1 MSDVFDRETPFSGI
15 ELLQE
20 ESKMEIGRQI
30 RKYRQELKMS
40 QEELAEKVFVTRQTV
55 SNWENDKNYPDIN
68 SLLLLSSLFGISLDI
83 LVKGDVEKMEE
94 MIKNE
99 DIRKLKQY
107 GWIYTIL
114 LIIVCVSV
122 VPLFFLLWPVGIGIW
137 ICIYGVTMWIAHK
150 IEKEKKAND
159 LGTYKEIRMFM
170 EGKRLD
176 EIEKLREEGKR
187 PYQTWLLAVL
197 VAVIGFAV
205 AAGIEAVLYSF
216 GIVQL

>member
-176 EIEKLREEGKR
+176 EIEKLREEEKR

-197 VAVIGFAV
+197 FAVIGFAV
-205 AAGIEAVLYSF
+205 AAGIAAVLYYF
-216 GIVQL
+216 GIIQL

>member
-114 LIIVCVSV
+114 LIIVCVSL
-122 VPLFFLLWPVGIGIW
+122 VPLFFLLCTFGIGLW
-137 ICIYGVTMWIAHK
+137 ICIY
-150 IEKEKKAND
+150 
-159 LGTYKEIRMFM
+159 
-170 EGKRLD
+170 
-176 EIEKLREEGKR
+176 
-187 PYQTWLLAVL
+187 
-197 VAVIGFAV
+197 
-205 AAGIEAVLYSF
+205 
-216 GIVQL
+216 

>member
-197 VAVIGFAV
+197 FAVIGFAV
-205 AAGIEAVLYSF
+205 AAGIAAVLYYF
-216 GIVQL
+216 GIIKL

>member
-176 EIEKLREEGKR
+176 EIEKLREEGKS

-197 VAVIGFAV
+197 FAVIGFAV
-205 AAGIEAVLYSF
+205 AAGIAAVLYYF
-216 GIVQL
+216 GIIQL

>member
-83 LVKGDVEKMEE
+83 LVKGDVEKMEK

-197 VAVIGFAV
+197 FAVIGFAV
-205 AAGIEAVLYSF
+205 AAGIAAVLYYF
-216 GIVQL
+216 GIIQL

>member
-68 SLLLLSSLFGISLDI
+68 SLLMLSSLFGISLDI

-197 VAVIGFAV
+197 FAVIGFAV
-205 AAGIEAVLYSF
+205 AAGIAAVLYYF
-216 GIVQL
+216 GIIQL

>member
-197 VAVIGFAV
+197 FAVIGSAV
-205 AAGIEAVLYSF
+205 AAGIAAVLYYF
-216 GIVQL
+216 GIIQL

>member
-1 MSDVFDRETPFSGI
+1 
-15 ELLQE
+15 
-20 ESKMEIGRQI
+20 MEIGRQI
-30 RKYRQELKMS
+30 RKYRQELNMS
-40 QEELAEKVFVTRQTV
+40 QEELADHVFVTRQTV

-68 SLLLLSSLFGISLDI
+68 SLVLLSSLFGISLDI
-83 LVKGDVEKMEE
+83 LVKGDMEKMEE

-107 GWIYTIL
+107 SWIYTIL
-114 LIIVCVSV
+114 LIIVFVSA

-137 ICIYGVTMWIAHK
+137 ICIYGVTMWVAHK
-150 IEKEKKAND
+150 IEKEKKAHD
-159 LGTYKEIRMFM
+159 LGTYKEIKMFM

-197 VAVIGFAV
+197 FAVVGFAV
-205 AAGIEAVLYSF
+205 AAGIAAVLYYF
-216 GIVQL
+216 GIL